1 MISLISQKRLKV
13 TKSQRKSEGIEV
25 NESYMITKKMI
36 LINVFLTQQMMKG

>member
-13 TKSQRKSEGIEV
+13 TKSQRQSEGIEV